1 MFMLMFILFITVM
14 VIPVAMVIGCMV
26 QLDGGKI
33 NELNNMLV
41 VE

>member
-1 MFMLMFILFITVM
+1 MLMLILFITVM
-14 VIPVAMVIGCMV
+14 VITTVMVIGCMV

>member
-1 MFMLMFILFITVM
+1 MLMFILFITVM
-14 VIPVAMVIGCMV
+14 VISVAMVIGCMV